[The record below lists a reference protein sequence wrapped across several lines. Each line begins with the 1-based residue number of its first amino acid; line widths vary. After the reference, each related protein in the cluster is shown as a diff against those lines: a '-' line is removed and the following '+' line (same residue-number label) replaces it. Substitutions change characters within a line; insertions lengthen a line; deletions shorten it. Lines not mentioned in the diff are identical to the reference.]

1 MKYFSVRTSFSSQPK
16 DDFITNS
23 SLQNISE
30 FSPSENVFY
39 LCQIDQGAYESQ
51 IHSYYCN
58 QTGVIVHLIINMILL
73 LLGLMLNLIKFK
85 YLLLIRRKNPNT
97 CIFLRRIHQVLS
109 IIAVLMILS
118 ILLPELVSL
127 IWIIQTKFEFNYY
140 ETNPTEF
147 LWSKSGETRNIW
159 IRNFSAILQF
169 WSTWMSIGLL
179 TTLTFF
185 TLIDYL
191 LLSWEKITVKDSLK
205 ETTDKKEFFIAV
217 LFGINVFPTCFILAI
232 FFSECLT
239 KICEK
244 TILDPVFLHVLVWPS
259 ETLRWI
265 ILIIKFVIPVFIN
278 LGCSTWSLILLN
290 KFSTE
295 SKLLNTNPK
304 AQRIRMKTL
313 NLFYIDG
320 KIKT

>member
-1 MKYFSVRTSFSSQPK
+1 MKYFSELTSFSSQPK

-23 SLQNISE
+23 SVQNISE

-39 LCQIDQGAYESQ
+39 LCQIDQGANESQ
-51 IHSYYCN
+51 THSYNCN
-58 QTGVIVHLIINMILL
+58 QTGVIAHFIINMILL

-85 YLLLIRRKNPNT
+85 YLLLIRRKNPKT
-97 CIFLRRIHQVLS
+97 CIFLRRIQQVLS

-140 ETNPTEF
+140 ETLPEF

-159 IRNFSAILQF
+159 IRNSSAILQF

-179 TTLTFF
+179 TTLTVF

-191 LLSWEKITVKDSLK
+191 LLSWGKITEKESLK

-278 LGCSTWSLILLN
+278 LVCSTWSLILLN

-295 SKLLNTNPK
+295 SKLLKTNREDE
-304 AQRIRMKTL
+304 RIRMKRL
-313 NLFYIDG
+313 NSFYIDG